1 MLPMQDSVITT
12 TNSFVLDQKDDGEQ
26 KEKEYTSRMIEIR
39 DDFAEEQQMIVKYIH
54 KKFNANKSI
63 TKSTQSIP
71 GSNAWVSEETE
82 GQSSESR

>member
-12 TNSFVLDQKDDGEQ
+12 TNSLVLDRKDDGEQ

-39 DDFAEEQQMIVKYIH
+39 EDIAEEQQMIVKYIH
-54 KKFNANKSI
+54 KKFNANKGI
-63 TKSTQSIP
+63 TKST